1 MSTDPSTTSERPP
14 WAGIGVAVPSVDAYG
29 IGHPVLEV
37 ARAADDHG
45 LDHVWVPDHL
55 VFHRPVLDAVTTL
68 AMIAGATSRVRI
80 GTAILNP
87 ALRPLIWTAKQLST
101 LETLAPGRLL
111 LGVGMGGEYEPEWT
125 AAGVS
130 RKQRARRMDEALEL
144 LPRLFAGEAVTHEGL
159 HGIDTPPML
168 PAPGHMPPV
177 LIGGRAEPALRR
189 TARAGDAWFPMW
201 LDPEQVASG
210 LEQLAGYAA
219 EVGRPAPG
227 AALVAFINVN
237 DDEER
242 GHQEAAELVKKQYG
256 MPYEKVRKWTIV
268 GSEAQV
274 AERLD
279 EYRRAGVQGFSFAV
293 AGPDQLTQVER
304 IAGVRERLGLATA

>member
-1 MSTDPSTTSERPP
+1 MRTESPA

-37 ARAADDHG
+37 ARAAEDAG

-55 VFHRPVLDAVTTL
+55 VFHRPVLEATTAL
-68 AMIAGATSRVRI
+68 AMIAGATSRVKL

-87 ALRPLIWTAKQLST
+87 ALRPLIRTAKQLQ
-101 LETLAPGRLL
+101 TLAPGRLL
-111 LGVGMGGEYEPEWT
+111 LGVGMGGEYEPEWV
-125 AAGVS
+125 AAGVH
-130 RKQRARRMDEALEL
+130 RKQRARRLDEALDL
-144 LPRLFAGEAVTHEGL
+144 LPRLFSGEPVTHDGL

-168 PAPGHMPPV
+168 PSAPVPPI

-189 TARAGDAWFPMW
+189 TARAGDAWLPMW
-201 LDPEQVASG
+201 LDPAQVASG

-219 EVGRPAPG
+219 ELDRPAPG

-242 GHQEAAELVKKQYG
+242 GHEEASELVRKQYG
-256 MPYEKVRKWTIV
+256 MPYEKVRRWTIV
-268 GSEAQV
+268 GSEEQV
-274 AERLD
+274 AERLHAYA
-279 EYRRAGVQGFSFAV
+279 EAGVQGFSFAI
-293 AGPDQLTQVER
+293 AGPDQRTRVER
-304 IAGVRERLGLATA
+304 IAGVRARLASTPSNTTGSTR